1 MQKHQNLIEQET
13 HTEIF
18 ERVGKC
24 FSVFCE
30 NGSCL
35 DSGKLLGYFRVI
47 FCLFLF
53 QKYFR
58 CYEILHALI
67 YGINNVKFVIV
78 VESNSNGVP
87 ECSHIYLF
95 GIITFIGFV
104 SGSGNEVEFSQEM
117 RCGHFRL
124 DLVIYFSLAMERVN
138 SKYGNWLTRVWKLAN
153 QTL

>member
-1 MQKHQNLIEQET
+1 LQKHQNLIEQET

-104 SGSGNEVEFSQEM
+104 SGSGNEVEYSQEM

-124 DLVIYFSLAMERVN
+124 DLVDYFSLAMERVN